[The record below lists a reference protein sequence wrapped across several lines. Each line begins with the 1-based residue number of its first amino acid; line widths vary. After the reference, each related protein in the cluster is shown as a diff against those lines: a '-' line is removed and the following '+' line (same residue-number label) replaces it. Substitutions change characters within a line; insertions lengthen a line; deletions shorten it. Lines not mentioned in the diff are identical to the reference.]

1 MPIVIPLVERTKFVV
16 LPHDQIVHGAI
27 YLTPAF
33 RRHGN
38 DRISPGR
45 YPAGHAP
52 NNTELRFFF
61 YRKVHG
67 NRLAGPEPLDAYI
80 VALPGK
86 LRGSIIDF
94 AENLLWLCP
103 LRDANQQ
110 IAGLL
115 YLQVNPAFKWQMA
128 SDVQQ
133 GRRVIQMEVYLYCIV
148 IACNNAVPDPV

>member
-52 NNTELRFFF
+52 NNTELRLFFNGKF
-61 YRKVHG
+61 YG
-67 NRLAGPEPLDAYI
+67 NLLVGPESLDAYV

-86 LRGSIIDF
+86 LRDSIIDF
-94 AENLLWLCP
+94 AEDLLWVCP
-103 LRDANQQ
+103 LRNANQQ

-115 YLQVNPAFKWQMA
+115 HPQVNPAFKWQMA
-128 SDVQQ
+128 IDVQQ
-133 GRRVIQMEVYLYCIV
+133 G
-148 IACNNAVPDPV
+148 